1 MSEESNRSIEDQQP
15 TVSGAVALCLEE
27 FKLCL
32 DTAAALG
39 PEELSLIEDQL
50 ARFSV
55 WTANMAVFVPGRAS
69 MDHCLR
75 QAPEVLDIVIGVLDA
90 LRSCIDTNRRT
101 IEAMLRDLA
110 DKSETSASANS
121 QGLTKPLAALAQEIT
136 LLYQLSNP
144 IRKASKDSQNLKAA
158 EDHQI
163 KDDEGN
169 DVGPLLQQIFA
180 RFIADRFPKI
190 TDGLAERL
198 SSAMLLRRKR
208 ILYRRSHY
216 GTSPIRV
223 KKVALRPEVPFP
235 SVMKLE
241 GQPLD
246 KMEHQGA
253 SIVPSTIPAQSA
265 TTSAPENYEKASTSS
280 IISISNSDFVGTL
293 ENLAFPSAPT
303 DSIRK
308 VYAKL
313 KEQRKREHET
323 RLMSVPGYA
332 LYQKHQGEPPLSD
345 SEISELKRKI
355 SEAEE
360 TLRANL
366 KEDWKKSTAAVAE
379 FICPFCLHV
388 LPGLYLT
395 DQRKWNERNL
405 QVLVDRAAAVTG
417 PTIFKECPFGD
428 VHHDDTSLD
437 EHIEVH
443 LNSIA
448 LKSLPLYHEDG
459 GYGSDGEDKGTLGA
473 SGQGSRS
480 TIHDDP
486 EMGSTLAFDSQDGFH
501 SDPWEN
507 GDSELQTAK
516 HTFSGVVSH
525 FHPLHKDSRT
535 AGERLL
541 SGPLGLIVDGRSRWH
556 PDPSFLRQASNYQ
569 TVEPNTRRDFLWES
583 RGDQWGFVGRLDY
596 NSELDRVIQQNRHR
610 QLWDSFSSQTFTTK
624 SVLQGFSADPPA
636 RTAGSTDEATAE
648 YHSLPNKQS
657 MSASLGGSSPAPT
670 RSSDHAKLYEEDDA
684 SRFDTNRSLGDQA
697 VKPHGGPFDSDE
709 DIYESSHP
717 SRSKGKLKAIV
728 EEGDEG
734 EKHIHESDETDP
746 HASQVWAEERGC
758 DIQLENEDAKGL
770 VTTSAF
776 GELSDHAT
784 NHSTYPYME
793 ADALH
798 KAPKGPRIS
807 AARQPRITDARF
819 QRYESSDFR
828 PGAVFETFWAEPM
841 AALSQYTTAF
851 QAGKSAQ
858 VSTHRFIIVGNLDNH
873 SYCVPIVTYG
883 RQGCK
888 KKGVKPHRHGIAYSG
903 QVPPQMLENEPE
915 LGHHPARVYLKPD
928 IPDLLPESR
937 VDYSTLCTVLHNV
950 EVLFIGFVLMDD
962 FLNVVQPAT
971 YCCMVE
977 SVNERQAEDP
987 MTAQKK

>member
-395 DQRKWNERNL
+395 DQRKW
-405 QVLVDRAAAVTG
+405 
-417 PTIFKECPFGD
+417 K
-428 VHHDDTSLD
+428 
-437 EHIEVH
+437 
-443 LNSIA
+443 
-448 LKSLPLYHEDG
+448 
-459 GYGSDGEDKGTLGA
+459 
-473 SGQGSRS
+473 
-480 TIHDDP
+480 
-486 EMGSTLAFDSQDGFH
+486 
-501 SDPWEN
+501 
-507 GDSELQTAK
+507 
-516 HTFSGVVSH
+516 
-525 FHPLHKDSRT
+525 
-535 AGERLL
+535 
-541 SGPLGLIVDGRSRWH
+541 
-556 PDPSFLRQASNYQ
+556 
-569 TVEPNTRRDFLWES
+569 
-583 RGDQWGFVGRLDY
+583 
-596 NSELDRVIQQNRHR
+596 
-610 QLWDSFSSQTFTTK
+610 
-624 SVLQGFSADPPA
+624 
-636 RTAGSTDEATAE
+636 
-648 YHSLPNKQS
+648 
-657 MSASLGGSSPAPT
+657 
-670 RSSDHAKLYEEDDA
+670 
-684 SRFDTNRSLGDQA
+684 
-697 VKPHGGPFDSDE
+697 
-709 DIYESSHP
+709 
-717 SRSKGKLKAIV
+717 
-728 EEGDEG
+728 
-734 EKHIHESDETDP
+734 
-746 HASQVWAEERGC
+746 
-758 DIQLENEDAKGL
+758 
-770 VTTSAF
+770 
-776 GELSDHAT
+776 
-784 NHSTYPYME
+784 
-793 ADALH
+793 
-798 KAPKGPRIS
+798 
-807 AARQPRITDARF
+807 
-819 QRYESSDFR
+819 
-828 PGAVFETFWAEPM
+828 
-841 AALSQYTTAF
+841 
-851 QAGKSAQ
+851 
-858 VSTHRFIIVGNLDNH
+858 
-873 SYCVPIVTYG
+873 
-883 RQGCK
+883 
-888 KKGVKPHRHGIAYSG
+888 
-903 QVPPQMLENEPE
+903 
-915 LGHHPARVYLKPD
+915 
-928 IPDLLPESR
+928 
-937 VDYSTLCTVLHNV
+937 
-950 EVLFIGFVLMDD
+950 
-962 FLNVVQPAT
+962 
-971 YCCMVE
+971 
-977 SVNERQAEDP
+977 
-987 MTAQKK
+987 